1 MTPEQLNNV
10 QLIFF
15 LAGGYLV
22 SRLMIKA
29 KLPESIV
36 FWLIGRKPLST
47 ASILLYL
54 IGITSVLGVF
64 IHHVIVVLTLLPLA
78 RLILDEVKAKNP
90 GHDTLA
96 ATMLAACLM
105 YGANIGGIGT
115 LTSSAAN
122 GILLAGANGILP
134 GLTHLGDVP
143 GAEKLTFFLWM
154 VWGVPLVLVY
164 TFVAW
169 LVLVSVYR
177 TRHFFRVP
185 LSFDVHASLRNPFR
199 RLSIIVAGVTF
210 GSAFLLSMLSNVA
223 EGYIMWWTL
232 LTALLFTGIIAFL
245 FLTKVETPEGTT
257 PLLTFRD
264 CLSDLPKRGITLV
277 IITVA
282 LAFLLGLVINFF
294 EDALT
299 NIIGMMVSPQT
310 PVIGLFFILA
320 LFGTFTTELLSN
332 TVIQYALFAL
342 MPSLTSLVPFPLLLG
357 MIVATLA
364 SSSAFMSPLSTGVN
378 SLAFGEMKGASLK
391 MLLLAGLVMN
401 VVGSLLVAVWTL
413 TVIRWVLGL

>member
-1 MTPEQLNNV
+1 
-10 QLIFF
+10 
-15 LAGGYLV
+15 
-22 SRLMIKA
+22 
-29 KLPESIV
+29 
-36 FWLIGRKPLST
+36 
-47 ASILLYL
+47 
-54 IGITSVLGVF
+54 
-64 IHHVIVVLTLLPLA
+64 
-78 RLILDEVKAKNP
+78 
-90 GHDTLA
+90 
-96 ATMLAACLM
+96 
-105 YGANIGGIGT
+105 
-115 LTSSAAN
+115 
-122 GILLAGANGILP
+122 
-134 GLTHLGDVP
+134 
-143 GAEKLTFFLWM
+143 
-154 VWGVPLVLVY
+154 
-164 TFVAW
+164 
-169 LVLVSVYR
+169 
-177 TRHFFRVP
+177 
-185 LSFDVHASLRNPFR
+185 
-199 RLSIIVAGVTF
+199 
-210 GSAFLLSMLSNVA
+210 
-223 EGYIMWWTL
+223 MWWTL

-282 LAFLLGLVINFF
+282 LAFLLGLAINFF